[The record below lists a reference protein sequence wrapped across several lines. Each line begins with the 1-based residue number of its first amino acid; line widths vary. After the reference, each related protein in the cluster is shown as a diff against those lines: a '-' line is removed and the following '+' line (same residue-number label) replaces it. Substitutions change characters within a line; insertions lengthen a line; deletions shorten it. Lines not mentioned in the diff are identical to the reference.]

1 MSFIAALAAIGEG
14 AALAG
19 GALATGAGAIGS
31 GLAAGAGAIGSGLA
45 AGAGAIGS
53 GLGTL
58 GAGAAEFGT
67 GLASGLGMGAGEA
80 GAAGAAE
87 GIGAAGAAE
96 GTGASVGELGFA
108 GLNGGTA
115 LTAGTGE
122 VGSLGGG
129 LAGWAP
135 AGSAGSGI
143 GGAGAGGAGAG
154 AGAGAAGTP
163 MGFAGLQGGT
173 SLTAGS
179 AGAGAGS
186 AGAGSAGAGAGAELG
201 FGQGALNSG
210 LSNIGV
216 TNPLAQNMIYGGL
229 KGAAIGA
236 GVGGLGSAITGQDVG
251 KGMLGGALSGGI
263 GGAGGAGL
271 AGLSGTGGALGKIG
285 EFATNH
291 DVLVP
296 AALSTLSTPF
306 VNNALSSTSSI
317 PTDTGPSYKT
327 NIHWAG
333 PKPGTFNQASFTPD
347 LPNPTDYYPTS
358 QGYAGG
364 GILSGLPGADIAK
377 SVFDSSLGK
386 TLAPGLGGLLF
397 DGIDPSTTDLSNL
410 TPEQIQ
416 QLKTQLAGSPQPGTT
431 PTATTAKTGGI
442 INLAVGGDVP
452 KYTPAGLPAGLL
464 EGLPNKIQHFA
475 PKHPPAD
482 TKYSH
487 PIEMAHGGIADLGS
501 YRSGGSPNL
510 LQGPGDGT
518 SDSIPAS
525 IGGKQPARLAS
536 GEYVVSSR
544 IVSELGNGSTD
555 AGAKRLDEMVKRIQS
570 DRK

>member
-1 MSFIAALAAIGEG
+1 MSFIDALAVIGG
-14 AALAG
+14 
-19 GALATGAGAIGS
+19 
-31 GLAAGAGAIGSGLA
+31 
-45 AGAGAIGS
+45 
-53 GLGTL
+53 
-58 GAGAAEFGT
+58 GAAEAGT
-67 GLASGLGMGAGEA
+67 AEGVGAG
-80 GAAGAAE
+80 
-87 GIGAAGAAE
+87 I
-96 GTGASVGELGFA
+96 GELGFA
-108 GLNGGTA
+108 GLDGIGELGFAGLDGGTA

-135 AGSAGSGI
+135 AGSAGSEI
-143 GGAGAGGAGAG
+143 G
-154 AGAGAAGTP
+154 
-163 MGFAGLQGGT
+163 
-173 SLTAGS
+173 
-179 AGAGAGS
+179 GAGAGS
-186 AGAGSAGAGAGAELG
+186 AGAGAELG
-201 FGQGALNSG
+201 VGQGALNSG

-306 VNNALSSTSSI
+306 VNKALSSTSSI

-333 PKPGTFNQASFTPD
+333 PTPGTFNQASFTPD

-358 QGYAGG
+358 QGYADG
-364 GILSGLPGADIAK
+364 GIAHFVK
-377 SVFDSSLGK
+377 
-386 TLAPGLGGLLF
+386 
-397 DGIDPSTTDLSNL
+397 
-410 TPEQIQ
+410 
-416 QLKTQLAGSPQPGTT
+416 
-431 PTATTAKTGGI
+431 
-442 INLAVGGDVP
+442 GGDVP
-452 KYTPAGLPAGLL
+452 KYTPAGLP
-464 EGLPNKIQHFA
+464 EGLPEGLPTKIQHFSPKA
-475 PKHPPAD
+475 PMTGPRPA
-482 TKYSH
+482 H
-487 PIEMAHGGIADLGS
+487 PIEMAHGGIANLGS

-570 DRK
+570 DRKKTTGKNKEYAKDTKAYRHLPA